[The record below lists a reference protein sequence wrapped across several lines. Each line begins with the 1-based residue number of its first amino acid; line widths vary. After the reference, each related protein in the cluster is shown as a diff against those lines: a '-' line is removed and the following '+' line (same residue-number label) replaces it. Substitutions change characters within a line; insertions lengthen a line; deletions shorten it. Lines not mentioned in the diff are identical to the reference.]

1 MKKIFLL
8 IVITLQC
15 LACADDDRIITNRCI
30 YKATFCNNV
39 DVDLHLELYDKGAV
53 VETHTIPAMGDITL
67 TQRFIR
73 FVYIDSLYGKW
84 GEREF
89 LWKGEALLPLHLAH
103 QKAKLENICY
113 LVYSFDFT
121 REMYDAATPIVPPAE
136 E

>member
-8 IVITLQC
+8 IVIALQC
-15 LACADDDRIITNRCI
+15 LACADDNKLVNNKYT

-121 REMYDAATPIVPPAE
+121 REMYDAATPIE
-136 E
+136 

>member
-1 MKKIFLL
+1 MKKILLL
-8 IVITLQC
+8 IVISLQC

-39 DVDLHLELYDKGAV
+39 DVDLHLELYSNGYL
-53 VETHTIPAMGDITL
+53 VETHTIPAIGDITL
-67 TQRFIR
+67 TKHFIY
-73 FVYIDSLYGKW
+73 FVHIDSLYGEW

-89 LWKGEALLPLHLAH
+89 LWKAEALLPLHLAH
-103 QKAKLENICY
+103 QNAKLEDICY

-121 REMYDAATPIVPPAE
+121 REMYEAATPINPPAE

>member
-30 YKATFCNNV
+30 YKATFCNKV
-39 DVDLHLELYDKGAV
+39 DVDLYLELYRKGYLA
-53 VETHTIPAMGDITL
+53 ETHTIPAMGDITL
-67 TQRFIR
+67 TQSYIR

-103 QKAKLENICY
+103 QKAKLDDNY
-113 LVYSFDFT
+113 FLVYSFDFT
-121 REMYDAATPIVPPAE
+121 PEMYDAATPIE
-136 E
+136 